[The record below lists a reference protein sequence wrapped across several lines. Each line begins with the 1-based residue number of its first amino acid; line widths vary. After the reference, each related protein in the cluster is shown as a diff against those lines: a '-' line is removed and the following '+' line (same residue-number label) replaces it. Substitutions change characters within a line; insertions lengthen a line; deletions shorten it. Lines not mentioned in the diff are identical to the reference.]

1 MHLDSRHFDFY
12 NYFSDAVEFKL
23 DFKSL
28 HLALYCLERQIG
40 NDLLTNQR
48 FTRSTND
55 IIHLEFFDL
64 ISIDIECNASNHHG
78 ALLFYFT
85 YMVLNREGSE
95 DIIIYAHQLQLC
107 VIRYR
112 IDVCLFNGY
121 QVELHFSETKKLKIS
136 FRESFNCLIVLK
148 WNKILS
154 FAMYVM
160 ISDFTYLIAVW
171 RERFDSK
178 LQHVRV
184 SKTMAYEVNRR
195 TDMFLDIEVKI
206 YKKFH
211 LMDN

>member
-1 MHLDSRHFDFY
+1 MPWATNWKWPAYKPAFHEEYKWYNPSRIFWPD
-12 NYFSDAVEFKL
+12 
-23 DFKSL
+23 
-28 HLALYCLERQIG
+28 LYRYWVQC
-40 NDLLTNQR
+40 
-48 FTRSTND
+48 SKPPW
-55 IIHLEFFDL
+55 
-64 ISIDIECNASNHHG
+64 C
-78 ALLFYFT
+78 LLFYFT
-85 YMVLNREGSE
+85 YMEMNREGSK
-95 DIIIYAHQLQLC
+95 DIIKNRCRREKYAHQRASRSLTVVLLYAHQLQLC

-178 LQHVRV
+178 LQHVMV
-184 SKTMAYEVNRR
+184 SKTMLYEVHV
-195 TDMFLDIEVKI
+195 LCS
-206 YKKFH
+206 
-211 LMDN
+211 

>member
-1 MHLDSRHFDFY
+1 MPWATNWKWPAYKPAFHEEYKWYNPSRIFWPD
-12 NYFSDAVEFKL
+12 
-23 DFKSL
+23 
-28 HLALYCLERQIG
+28 LYRYWVQC
-40 NDLLTNQR
+40 
-48 FTRSTND
+48 SKPPW
-55 IIHLEFFDL
+55 
-64 ISIDIECNASNHHG
+64 C
-78 ALLFYFT
+78 LLFYFT
-85 YMVLNREGSE
+85 YMEMNREGSK

-160 ISDFTYLIAVW
+160 ISDLNYLIAVW

-178 LQHVRV
+178 LQHVMV
-184 SKTMAYEVNRR
+184 SKTMIYEVHVL
-195 TDMFLDIEVKI
+195 FLDIGVKI
-206 YKKFH
+206 YKNFTWWITKNLVLYVSISF
-211 LMDN
+211 LQTCCNRNLPRGN